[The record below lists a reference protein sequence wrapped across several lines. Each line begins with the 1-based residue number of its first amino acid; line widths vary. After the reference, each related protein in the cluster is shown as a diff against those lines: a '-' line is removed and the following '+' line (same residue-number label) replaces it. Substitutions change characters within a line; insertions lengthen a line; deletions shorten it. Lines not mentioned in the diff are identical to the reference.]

1 MFIKSNSVKNAAN
14 EVNEV
19 ITQKLDGTMDAD
31 TYKTKISSIARNG
44 DFCVIVYD
52 EDTSKDPI
60 MGNEGDGKC
69 MLSKSTSYAAHADVI
84 TKLKQEAM
92 TKDTGIASKLI

>member
-19 ITQKLDGTMDAD
+19 ITHKLDGTMDAD

-69 MLSKSTSYAAHADVI
+69 MLSKSTSYAAMRM
-84 TKLKQEAM
+84 L
-92 TKDTGIASKLI
+92 